1 MDDRIL
7 IGNKIDLEKIETELP
22 EASDKKPQIY
32 VSQVLDEAEDG
43 NCLAAMPI
51 HEGKVVPL
59 NINEEF
65 LATFYTKNGL
75 LRCKLVITERLKKGS
90 LFLMKIVPLTEPEK
104 VQRREYFRLE
114 CNLPL
119 EYRVLDEKEKSML
132 DEGIEY
138 DADTIALE
146 WEKAHMLDLSGGG
159 IRFVSSH
166 KENKDSYIQVRF
178 QIEEGERPLI
188 VYAYA
193 VILRSEQNQNNRM
206 LYSNRVMFLK
216 MPKSIREKIVRF
228 IFNVQRKRRLKES
241 GLG

>member
-7 IGNKIDLEKIETELP
+7 IGNKIDLEKIETELSVD
-22 EASDKKPQIY
+22 SDQKPKIY

-65 LATFYTKNGL
+65 FATFYTKNGL
-75 LRCKLVITERLKKGS
+75 LRCKLVITERFKKGS
-90 LFLMKIVPLTEPEK
+90 LFLMKIEPITELEK

-114 CNLPL
+114 CNHPL

-146 WEKAHMLDLSGGG
+146 WEKANMLDLSGGG
-159 IRFVSSH
+159 IRFVSPH

-193 VILRSEQNQNNRM
+193 VILRSELNQNNMM
-206 LYSNRVMFLK
+206 LYSNRIMFLK

-228 IFNVQRKRRLKES
+228 IFNAQRKRRLKEL
-241 GLG
+241 GLE